1 MNFREEYQKKEK
13 QMLSPKASLSSSSRG
28 RVYPE
33 EECDIRNP
41 YQRDR
46 DRILHS
52 KAFRRL
58 KHKTQ
63 VFIAPEHDHYRTR
76 LTHTL
81 EVSQISR
88 TIARALSLNEDLVEA
103 IALAHD
109 LGHTPFGHAG
119 EGALDRLVEGGFKH
133 NQQSLRVVEELEFRN
148 RGKRGLNLTWEA
160 KDGIGRHTGSTTPST
175 LEGKIVR
182 IADRIAYINHDID
195 DALRAGIITQENLPS
210 YSLKILGNDHSQRID
225 TMVRDMIEASWDSK
239 DIRQSPELEKA
250 TNILRDFL
258 FQEVYI
264 GSEAK
269 KEEVKVFNFIA
280 NLFQFYQDNMGRL
293 PPEYRELEAL
303 HGKQRVVA
311 DYIAGMSD
319 RYALIQGQN
328 LLLPRP
334 WFPS

>member
-1 MNFREEYQKKEK
+1 MNCREEYQKKEK
-13 QMLSPKASLSSSSRG
+13 QMLSPQAVLSSASRG
-28 RVYPE
+28 RAYPE
-33 EECDIRNP
+33 KECDIRTP
-41 YQRDR
+41 FQRDR

-133 NQQSLRVVEELEFRN
+133 NQQSSRVVEELEFRN
-148 RGKRGLNLTWEA
+148 GGKRGLNLTLEV
-160 KDGIGRHTGSTTPST
+160 KDGIAGHTGTTPPIT

-195 DALRAGIITQENLPS
+195 DALRAGIITREDLPA
-210 YSLKILGNDHSQRID
+210 YSLEILGNDHSQRID
-225 TMVRDMIEASWDSK
+225 SMVRDMITASWDREE
-239 DIRQSPELEKA
+239 IRQSPRVEKA
-250 TNILRDFL
+250 TNLLRDFL

-264 GSEAK
+264 GSAAK
-269 KEEVKVFNFIA
+269 KEETKVFNFIA
-280 NLFQFYQDNMGRL
+280 SLFQFYQENMDRL
-293 PPEYRELEAL
+293 PTEYRELEGL
-303 HGKQRVVA
+303 YGKQRIVA